1 MRNVGSII
9 TMLSMDEG
17 DGEGE
22 DIKDCKGVV
31 GAG

>member
-1 MRNVGSII
+1 MWDLEMI

-31 GAG
+31 GAE